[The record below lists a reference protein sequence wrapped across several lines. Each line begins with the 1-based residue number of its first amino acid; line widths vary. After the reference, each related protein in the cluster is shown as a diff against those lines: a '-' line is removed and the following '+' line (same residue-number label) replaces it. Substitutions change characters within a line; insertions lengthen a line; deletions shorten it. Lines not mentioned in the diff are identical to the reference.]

1 MNGVTAPRIYS
12 PLPLRSGAT
21 VTLDKQAAQHVLRV
35 LRLQPGD
42 TLVLF
47 NGQPVNNRYGE
58 YRATLQGSSGEVLIG
73 EFATRDTESP
83 LTITL
88 AQGVSRG
95 ERMDYAVQKA
105 AELGVAHIVPL
116 ITEFCVVKVREER
129 MEKRIAHWQ
138 GIATSACEQSGRM
151 RVPDIAPQ
159 QTLGAWLP
167 AARAAVKLVLD
178 PLATQTLPRLPEPQG
193 NIILLVG
200 PEGGLSDAEV
210 MQAKQAGFVPVRLGP
225 RILRTETV
233 PAAALAA
240 LQTLWGDWR

>member
-1 MNGVTAPRIYS
+1 MTAPRIYFPF
-12 PLPLRSGAT
+12 PLQSGAP
-21 VTLDKQAAQHVLRV
+21 VTLGQQAARHVLRV

-42 TLVLF
+42 ALVLF
-47 NGQPVNNRYGE
+47 NGQPLNNRYGE
-58 YRATLQGSSGEVLIG
+58 YQATLLDAKGAVRIG
-73 EFATRDTESP
+73 EFVARDTESP

-105 AELGVAHIVPL
+105 AELGVTRIAPL
-116 ITEFCVVKVREER
+116 ITEFCVVKVHEER
-129 MEKRIAHWQ
+129 KQKRLDHWR
-138 GIATSACEQSGRM
+138 GIAVAACEQSGRVH
-151 RVPDIAPQ
+151 VPDIAAPQ
-159 QTLGAWLP
+159 TFNAWLP
-167 AARAAVKLVLD
+167 TVHAATKLVLD
-178 PLATQTLPRLPEPQG
+178 PFAALTLPQLPKPQG
-193 NIILLVG
+193 EIIVLAG

-240 LQTLWGDWR
+240 MQTLWGDWG